1 MVVFPR
7 AHAAGR
13 RTTMSDTKTDAGTPS
28 RQLRLYWSHA
38 PTPRLDDATRDAVVR
53 LLAQL
58 LASASARCV
67 DPEGRDETR

>member
-1 MVVFPR
+1 
-7 AHAAGR
+7 
-13 RTTMSDTKTDAGTPS
+13 MSDTKPDAGTP
-28 RQLRLYWSHA
+28 RQQLRLYWPH
-38 PTPRLDDATRDAVVR
+38 PTTPRLDEATRDAAVR